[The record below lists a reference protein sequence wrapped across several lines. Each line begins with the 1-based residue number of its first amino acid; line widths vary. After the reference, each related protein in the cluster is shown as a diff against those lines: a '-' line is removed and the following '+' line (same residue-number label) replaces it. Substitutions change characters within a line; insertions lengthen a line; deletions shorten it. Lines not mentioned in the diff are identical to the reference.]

1 MISKEVSETS
11 VVRKFSMVMFD
22 FFFPLVSLNLILGIN
37 SGLIRLSVYFVGCVV
52 NHSVDQAMFFISP
65 DQILEVD

>member
-1 MISKEVSETS
+1 
-11 VVRKFSMVMFD
+11 MVMFD

>member
-1 MISKEVSETS
+1 MRHQLSENS
-11 VVRKFSMVMFD
+11 LWLRLI

-52 NHSVDQAMFFISP
+52 NHSVDQAMFVISP
-65 DQILEVD
+65 DQILDVD